1 MSDKSVRIFVSSPAD
16 VDHERAAVKDIVDQ
30 LASEYLPYFELR
42 AILWEEEALTADR
55 TFQAGLT
62 QPEDCD
68 IVLVILWTRLGS
80 PLPQEPYRGM
90 TGTEWEFV
98 NAVEASAQTGNP
110 EVLVYKKTTPKLVDI
125 TDAALAREAVDDRR
139 RLEDF
144 FRTHFF
150 FDDNSFR
157 RAFRT
162 FDNATAFR
170 ELVSTQLRKLLN
182 RRISTERRASTGDL
196 HWQGSPFRP
205 DRPFELSD
213 ARIFTGR
220 EQEVRTLLQ
229 RLEQLS
235 AEAESLLL
243 VTGPGGSGKT
253 SLLRAGILPKLTR
266 PFQFDEIAA
275 VRECLIDPGAADA
288 GPTAAIAEAL
298 CAQPA
303 LAEPLGRFGLSTADL
318 QRLLSSDPTLAAQQ
332 ISSALKAS
340 SPDLTTS
347 GGSRLLLLLDP
358 LDAVLERANEEQLQT
373 FASALQALASAATLW
388 VIAILRSDALP
399 ALERLPAL
407 QPLILRQGW
416 TEIGPP
422 SAARIRQIV
431 EIPARIAGIDLDT
444 GNLGERELVEHL
456 EADASRIRHWPAL
469 VQPVLDAAYQRAAQR
484 QAATEGEPLRLS
496 SADYLAGGGIHGH
509 VLRRAAAVWAELD
522 PEARSALPRLCRAL
536 ISLEGGASGRATK
549 RYGSLELLRQD
560 PACARLLQRL
570 IETRLVIAEGLRDPT
585 LTIRCEPPDY
595 RLRSEL
601 ASVWRQTREE
611 WRQRWRRLRRRGPNP
626 QPEPEPEPKP
636 KPADQDAGEQALQQ
650 ASRKAPAVVDKA
662 LSGGSTAASPEDLA
676 ASSTATA
683 RDIRSTR
690 TDSTTEA
697 ALGAAP
703 STSDVLAANAS
714 QEAEADSDRQ
724 DWRHYRAVVSFSHPA
739 LLTLWEPVRDWLAVP
754 TNRQLLARR
763 FQLDRQA
770 QLWKRTNCNS
780 EYLLRDVGSAEAE
793 ALRAT
798 YADELEP
805 LERELIAQSKANLAF
820 LRRRSRLV
828 RAVGAVLAALML
840 LSVIS
845 AGLAY
850 RAYADAQANLSRSK
864 LNEANL
870 SITRG
875 NTPQAVDL
883 ALSAGA
889 DLPQRAVQ
897 TLGIAFSNNR
907 MIAMAPAPS
916 PVPDQPRI
924 PAFSDQGSQLATFLP
939 SGAAVLLELH
949 QGRFERAQVLADAE
963 LGLHTLVFGPDSQA
977 FGISREGV
985 WRLPVNTDPKPDY
998 ACGAAPGLSFT
1009 LDSSRQRLALSR
1021 DKGEGKHGLCVLDL
1035 TQPGRIILEKVLE
1048 DGPIRSLS
1056 FSPDGRALLTAASIG
1071 RTRLIDLDSGSI
1083 KRSLPADGPLGRPF
1097 DRAVFDASGERI
1109 AIAAA
1114 DERIRLYH
1122 STGEPITELSSARI
1136 GGRIFAMHRSAVRDL
1151 AFDPSGAFLVAA
1163 DDEGQI
1169 VRWTLN
1175 QDAAGA
1181 ASEAQVFDQA
1191 VVLNSHRLSAG
1202 TLRIVEPPAATELN
1216 ESLVLS
1222 ASLDGTAKL
1231 TGLQTGKSLA
1241 VLGHDAAIK
1250 NAGFH
1255 AQGTRVATFSA
1266 RDESVRLW
1274 SVTPVSQLAYR
1285 LQHPDH
1291 VWAVETA
1298 IAPPA
1303 IARGTDTLM
1312 LATAGFDGGVR
1323 VWRYGRDDSSSGP
1336 EPWVEF
1342 LDEGPTRPARQVRF
1356 SPSGRRLASAHKDGT
1371 ARIADLVNK
1380 RIDCRLQVTQSPLGE
1395 VYNAL
1400 FSPDAGWLLTTS
1412 NDRAEPVRA
1421 FSTETC
1427 EPLATNNALRHSGA
1441 PIDAAALLQTAA
1453 GTLIATG
1460 DETGMLRLAER
1471 SQAGPW
1477 QHLCETDVGVG
1488 AIGDIALSRDGSQV
1502 AIAGEADRSALIK
1515 LDLAALKATDQSA
1528 SPNRGCG
1535 QIRYLD
1541 GHSGRVYSITF
1552 APDSKQILTA
1562 SLDKTARLWS
1572 PQGDAI
1578 AILADHQ
1585 DRIYR
1590 AEFSPDGQWILTGS
1604 RDGSIRIWKRPTGSS
1619 QQVQTLSTFLPLE
1632 ADAGGVAN
1640 AVFSPDGHYVAGAYW
1655 ENAAILWRLWAEDGQ
1670 AIGSESEDWGPDRSH
1685 LALVQEAYRFRRD
1698 NKVAEP
1704 KSNDLEPSD

>member
-1 MSDKSVRIFVSSPAD
+1 MTDKSVRIFVSSPAD

-98 NAVEASAQTGNP
+98 NAVDASAQSGTP

-125 TDAALAREAVDDRR
+125 TDAALAREAVEDRR

-144 FRTHFF
+144 FRKHFF

-170 ELVSTQLRKLLN
+170 ELISTQLRKLLN
-182 RRISTERRASTGDL
+182 RRISAERRASTGDL

-205 DRPFELSD
+205 DRPFEISD

-229 RLEQLS
+229 RLEQLT
-235 AEAESLLL
+235 AEKESLLL
-243 VTGPGGSGKT
+243 VTGPSGSGKT
-253 SLLRAGILPKLTR
+253 SLLRAGVLPRLTR

-275 VRECLIDPGAADA
+275 VRDCLVDPGAAEA
-288 GPTAAIAEAL
+288 GPITAIAEAL

-303 LAEPLGRFGLSTADL
+303 LAEPLSRFGLGTSQLT
-318 QRLLSSDPTLAAQQ
+318 RLLSGEPALAAEQ
-332 ISSALKAS
+332 ISSALKTS
-340 SPDLTTS
+340 SPEMTTS
-347 GGSRLLLLLDP
+347 GGTRLLLLIDP
-358 LDAVLERANEEQLQT
+358 LDAVLERADQEQLQT
-373 FASALQALASAATLW
+373 FGSALQALASTATIW
-388 VIAILRSDALP
+388 IIAILRSDALP

-407 QPLILRQGW
+407 KPLIQQQGW

-422 SAARIRQIV
+422 SAAHIRQIV
-431 EIPARIAGIDLDT
+431 EIPSRIAGIDLDA
-444 GNLGERELVEHL
+444 GELGERELVEHL
-456 EADASRIRHWPAL
+456 EADANRLRHWPPL
-469 VQPVLDAAYQRAAQR
+469 IQPVLDAAYQHAAQR
-484 QAATEGEPLRLS
+484 RAATEGETLRLS
-496 SADYLAGGGIHGH
+496 SADYLAAGGISGH
-509 VLRRAAAVWAELD
+509 VLRRAAAIWADLD
-522 PEARSALPRLCRAL
+522 PEARAALPRLCRAL
-536 ISLEGGASGRATK
+536 ISIEGGVSGRATP
-549 RYGSLELLRQD
+549 RYGSLDLLRQE
-560 PACARLLQRL
+560 PACARLLKRL
-570 IETRLVIAEGLRDPT
+570 IEARLVITEGLRDPT
-585 LTIRCEPPDY
+585 LNIRCEPPDY

-601 ASVWRQTREE
+601 AGIWRQTRED
-611 WRQRWRRLRRRGPNP
+611 WRQRWRRLRRPRSKR
-626 QPEPEPEPKP
+626 ELSETTT
-636 KPADQDAGEQALQQ
+636 A
-650 ASRKAPAVVDKA
+650 APAASDALPVDV
-662 LSGGSTAASPEDLA
+662 
-676 ASSTATA
+676 
-683 RDIRSTR
+683 
-690 TDSTTEA
+690 
-697 ALGAAP
+697 
-703 STSDVLAANAS
+703 TSDAD
-714 QEAEADSDRQ
+714 ADSEQQ
-724 DWRHYRAVVSFSHPA
+724 DWRQYRAVVSFSHPA
-739 LLTLWEPVRDWLAVP
+739 LLQLWEPVREWLTVTA
-754 TNRQLLARR
+754 NRQLLARR

-780 EYLLRDVGSAEAE
+780 EYLLRDAGSAEAE
-793 ALRAT
+793 ALRTT

-805 LERELIAQSKANLAF
+805 LEQELITQSNAYIAF

-828 RAVGAVLAALML
+828 RIVGVVLAALML
-840 LSVIS
+840 ISAIS

-897 TLGIAFSNNR
+897 TLGLAFSSNR
-907 MIAMAPAPS
+907 MIAMAAAPS
-916 PVPDQPRI
+916 PLPDQPRI
-924 PAFSDQGSQLATFLP
+924 PAFSEHGSHLATFLP
-939 SGAAVLLELH
+939 TGEAVLLELR
-949 QGRFERAQVLADAE
+949 QGRFERTQVLAEAKLD
-963 LGLHTLVFGPDSQA
+963 LHTLVFGPDTQV
-977 FGISREGV
+977 FGIGRDGI
-985 WRLPVNTDPKPDY
+985 WRLPASAGDEPDY
-998 ACGAAPGLSFT
+998 ACGAQAALSFA
-1009 LDSSRQRLALSR
+1009 LDGSRQRLALSR
-1021 DKGEGKHGLCVLDL
+1021 DKGEGQHGLCVLDL
-1035 TQPGRIILEKVLE
+1035 TQPGRIILEKTLE
-1048 DGPIRSLS
+1048 DGSLRSLS
-1056 FSPDGRALLTAASIG
+1056 FSPDGRSLLTAGSIG
-1071 RTRLIDLDSGSI
+1071 RTRLIDLGSGAI
-1083 KRSLPADGPLGRPF
+1083 KRSLPAAGPIGRPF

-1114 DERIRLYH
+1114 DERIRVYH
-1122 STGEPITELSSARI
+1122 RSGEPITELSSARI
-1136 GGRIFAMHRSAVRDL
+1136 GGREFSMHRSAVRDL
-1151 AFDPSGAFLVAA
+1151 AFDATGAFLVAA

-1169 VRWTLN
+1169 VRWTLSE
-1175 QDAAGA
+1175 DAPGA
-1181 ASEAQVFDQA
+1181 PSKAQVFDQA

-1202 TLRIVEPPAATELN
+1202 TLRIVEPPASSQLN

-1231 TGLQTGKSLA
+1231 TGLQTGKAIA
-1241 VLGHDAAIK
+1241 VLGHDAAI
-1250 NAGFH
+1250 NAAGFH

-1266 RDESVRLW
+1266 RDGSARLW
-1274 SVTPVSQLAYR
+1274 SVTPVSRLAYR

-1291 VWAVETA
+1291 VWYVETTS
-1298 IAPPA
+1298 APPA
-1303 IARGTDTLM
+1303 IARGTKTLL

-1323 VWRYGRDDSSSGP
+1323 VWRYGRDDSSSRP

-1342 LDEGPTRPARQVRF
+1342 LDKAPMRPARQVRF
-1356 SPSGRRLASAHKDGT
+1356 SPSGRRLASAHNDGT
-1371 ARIADLVNK
+1371 ARIADLIKK
-1380 RIDCRLQVTQSPLGE
+1380 RIDCRLQVTESKLGE

-1400 FSPDAGWLLTTS
+1400 FSPDASWLLTTS
-1412 NDRAEPVRA
+1412 NDPKAPARA

-1427 EPLATNNALRHSGA
+1427 EPLETGNALQPSST
-1441 PIDAAALLQTAA
+1441 PIDAAALLQTSA

-1460 DETGMLRLAER
+1460 DEAGILRLAER
-1471 SQAGPW
+1471 SQAGQWRP
-1477 QHLCETDVGVG
+1477 LCNADVGVG
-1488 AIGDIALSRDGSQV
+1488 AIGDIALSPDGSRI
-1502 AIAGEADRSALIK
+1502 ALAGEADRSAIVN
-1515 LDLAALKATDQSA
+1515 LDLSMLQSTDQGTESQP
-1528 SPNRGCG
+1528 SCG
-1535 QIRYLD
+1535 PIQYLE
-1541 GHSGRVYSITF
+1541 GHSGRLYSVAF
-1552 APDSKQILTA
+1552 APDGKQLVTA

-1572 PQGDAI
+1572 SRGDPI
-1578 AILADHQ
+1578 AILTGHQ

-1604 RDGSIRIWKRPTGSS
+1604 RDGSIRIWKRPTAISK
-1619 QQVQTLSTFLPLE
+1619 QVQTLPTFLPLE

-1670 AIGSESEDWGPDRSH
+1670 AIGDESAEWGPDRSN

-1698 NKVAEP
+1698 NRVAEP
-1704 KSNDLEPSD
+1704 KTSDLEPID